1 MSCLPTQARLTID
14 FWTGEKVLLNNHEE
28 LLRIWHKDSSLGYPF
43 FRDGDVVSS
52 VSLHEHERFGNLNYA
67 TQMRIW
73 SASKRLKEITRLY
86 SPNTL
91 FARYSASPL
100 PRELYIGDDLWVSS
114 FFSDLC
120 SALEGLAG
128 QIVLVYGYPISLRR
142 VNLRK
147 VETTVRSMS
156 LPYHTVVEGSVT
168 YEVAPSSNLITQ
180 LSSVLDSPPDWAKI
194 LVDYRN
200 HHTHKTFFAT
210 ILDKGGLY
218 LPQQAD
224 ILPSRVIDP
233 LIRARDEGQAAEIAQ
248 LKRDL
253 LNDLAL
259 HEYCIW
265 AYAQVRTLI
274 ETAYNCVIETYR
286 WRLQNPQAVINPH
299 KFYRFSL
306 SSKQGGMI
314 NV

>member
-1 MSCLPTQARLTID
+1 MNCLPTQARLTID
-14 FWTGEKVLLNNHEE
+14 FWTSEKVLLNNHEG
-28 LLRIWHKDSSLGYPF
+28 LLRIWHKDSSLGHPF
-43 FRDGDVVSS
+43 FRDGGVAPS

-67 TQMRIW
+67 THMRVW
-73 SASKRLKEITRLY
+73 SASKRLQEITRLY
-86 SPNTL
+86 APNTL
-91 FARYSASPL
+91 FARYSDSPL

-128 QIVLVYGYPISLRR
+128 QIVLVYGYPISLRG

-147 VETTVRSMS
+147 VKATLRSTS
-156 LPYHTVVEGSVT
+156 SPYCTVVKDSAT
-168 YEVAPSSNLITQ
+168 YDVAPSSNLITQ
-180 LSSVLDSPPDWAKI
+180 LLSILNSPPGWVKM

-218 LPQQAD
+218 LPRQAD

-233 LIRARDEGQAAEIAQ
+233 LIRARDEGQTAEMAQ

-259 HEYCIW
+259 HEYCAW
-265 AYAQVRTLI
+265 VYARVRTLI
-274 ETAYNCVIETYR
+274 ETAYSCVIETYR
-286 WRLQNPQAVINPH
+286 WRLENPQAVINPH

-306 SSKQGGMI
+306 SYKKEG
-314 NV
+314 